1 MKAILTKLLTLAL
14 IVGIT
19 VPLVSCGGGD
29 TEDSDG
35 APPTEESAPAGEGDN
50 MESDEGESDEGESDE
65 GESDEG
71 DEGDD

>member
-1 MKAILTKLLTLAL
+1 MKAILARLLTLAL

-35 APPTEESAPAGEGDN
+35 APTTEESAPAGEGD
-50 MESDEGESDEGESDE
+50 MESDGGESDEGESDE

-71 DEGDD
+71 DEGED